1 MKLRRIQLPWKL
13 KKVNEDAEKSP
24 SELIS
29 VTTRRPVAILMIAMA
44 ICVFGWVSYQR
55 LSLDL
60 MPDISYPTLS
70 IRTEYLGTAPE
81 EVEMLLS
88 RPLEQAVGVVPNLVN
103 LSSISRA
110 GQSDIILEFQW
121 DTDMNVA
128 SQNVREKADR
138 IFLPQGAKK
147 PLLLRYDPSL
157 DPIMRIGLNG
167 PQDLYELR
175 NIAEYEIKRA
185 LESLRGVAAVKI
197 KGGFE
202 EEIHVALNERQ
213 IAILGLNI
221 NQINSSL
228 AQNNVNLPG
237 GNLREGQVEYLI
249 RTLNEFQSLDEI
261 GELIIS
267 RKNGANIL
275 LRDIAEIYRAY
286 KDRQIITRMNGIES
300 IELEIFKEADANV
313 VAVAERVSGVL
324 YGLPAQREYLEGKEE
339 REDAEEVRSWG
350 RDSSKQD
357 KGSEL
362 ARELN
367 HQKMTDFISFRLPKG
382 AELKT
387 LSDQSIF
394 IQNSINEVRN
404 SAIIG
409 CLFAICV
416 LFLFLRNVVH
426 TFIIGL
432 TIPISIVATFAPMFL
447 FDVSLNIMSL
457 GGLALGVGMLVDNSI
472 VVLESI
478 FRCREEGDSLVR
490 ATIRGASE
498 VGSAVFASTLTT
510 ITVFFPIIFV
520 EGVAGQVFGDMAL
533 TVVFSLIASLCVALF
548 VIPML
553 ASRQLAGT
561 GLGDNSFLGEDSDFL
576 CLSVW
581 NHLRTATNKEVP
593 VSTRFIKIFLSVP
606 YLFYETM
613 LRFVLAAS
621 TCVVVLLKAVFL
633 ILLQTIMPIFLFY
646 KLTIGNKKPSMQGK
660 AIKWAESGCLGSLK
674 FFERVW
680 PGLLVFYSN
689 RNLVCTL
696 SNFSNWQN
704 ARKSRSLRVIIH
716 ILWVPILFYV
726 YTRFI
731 LGVFLRV
738 VGNVARISFL
748 LIGLSGLFLFSFVAI
763 LLVPLLAPFLFVFEN
778 GFSFISNLYPKALRW
793 ALGFRIPLILCAI
806 VLLFYCW
813 NQLVPKIGQELIPE
827 VYQGE
832 FNLDVTLPVGTPLE
846 RTAAILYKIEEIVSA
861 DKRVERTATT
871 IGFDG
876 SANSASDAG
885 EHTSKITAKLESDAQ
900 PEDEIALINDLR
912 ERLEDVPEVNF
923 EISRPALFSFKT
935 PVEVEIRGNDLRE
948 LRRLS
953 RRAEET
959 LREVPGLVDVRSSLQ
974 VGNPELQ
981 IKYKRDRLANY
992 GLRLRDVAELV
1003 RNKIQGT
1010 VPTDFRN
1017 NERQIDVLVRLQEQ
1031 DRLGITELEGLIVNP
1046 NGSVP
1051 IPLSAVAEIFVD
1063 EGPSEIRRIDQQR
1076 AALIT
1081 ANIEGIDLGKAS
1093 ERIYLALNQMTFPV
1107 GFDFFISGQNEEM
1120 KTSLSSLYYAL
1131 LLAIFLVYVVMAS
1144 QFESLTQPL
1153 VIMFTVPFALIGVII
1168 ALYWAKLSISIVVFI
1183 GIIMLAGIVVN
1194 NAIVLVDYINK
1205 LRRDGLSKI
1214 DAIVDAGSARLRPII
1229 MTTMTTVLGLLPMAL
1244 GIGDGAEIRTPM
1256 ALTVIAGL
1264 ISSTLLTLIMI
1275 PVVYSFFDRS
1285 R

>member
-1 MKLRRIQLPWKL
+1 MNDGI
-13 KKVNEDAEKSP
+13 EKSH

-29 VTTRRPVAILMIAMA
+29 VTTRRPVAIIMIAMA

-60 MPDISYPTLS
+60 MPDISYPTISL
-70 IRTEYLGTAPE
+70 RTEYSGTAPE

-121 DTDMNVA
+121 NTDMNVA
-128 SQNVREKADR
+128 SQDVREKAER
-138 IFLPQGAKK
+138 IFLPQGARK

-185 LESLRGVAAVKI
+185 LEPLRGVAAVKI

-213 IAILGLNI
+213 IAILGLDI

-261 GELIIS
+261 GSLIVT
-267 RKNGANIL
+267 RQNGVDIL

-286 KDRQIITRMNGIES
+286 KDRNIITRMNGVES
-300 IELEIFKEADANV
+300 IELEVYKEADANI
-313 VAVAERVSGVL
+313 VAVAERVKGAL
-324 YGLPAQREYLEGKEE
+324 YGLSAQKEYLQLLEKGEE
-339 REDAEEVRSWG
+339 AEENRSWG
-350 RDSSKQD
+350 R
-357 KGSEL
+357 GSNRKEGESDV
-362 ARELN
+362 ARKIH
-367 HQKMTDFISFRLPKG
+367 HQKMTDFIEYRLPEG

-394 IQNSINEVRN
+394 IKNSIDEVRN

-409 CLFAICV
+409 CVFSVMV
-416 LFLFLRNVVH
+416 LFLFLRNVAH

-432 TIPISIVATFAPMFL
+432 TIPVSILATFAPMFL

-457 GGLALGVGMLVDNSI
+457 GGIALGIGMLVDNSI

-478 FRCREEGDSLVR
+478 FRCREEGDNLVR
-490 ATIRGASE
+490 ATVRGASE

-553 ASRQLAGT
+553 ASRQAPAVESAG
-561 GLGDNSFLGEDSDFL
+561 NSILNNESSYL
-576 CLSVW
+576 RLSVW
-581 NHLRTATNKEVP
+581 NYLRIATKK
-593 VSTRFIKIFLSVP
+593 STRISTKFAKIVLSLP
-606 YLFYETM
+606 NLIYET
-613 LRFVLAAS
+613 LFRFILAILTSVTLVLKGF
-621 TCVVVLLKAVFL
+621 TLM
-633 ILLQTIMPIFLFY
+633 LLQTIMPFLWVC
-646 KLTIGNKKPSMQGK
+646 KLITGNEKFSKQSTLINWSEDEYV
-660 AIKWAESGCLGSLK
+660 AHLK
-674 FFERVW
+674 FPEKVW
-680 PGLLVFYSN
+680 PALLVFSSC
-689 RNLVCTL
+689 RNLIVTVDH
-696 SNFSNWQN
+696 FSNWQ
-704 ARKSRSLRVIIH
+704 RERSSSFLKLLIYA
-716 ILWVPILFYV
+716 LWLPLSIYV
-726 YTRFI
+726 YARFI
-731 LGVFLRV
+731 IDVFLSVFSSLAQILILSV
-738 VGNVARISFL
+738 VL
-748 LIGLSGLFLFSFVAI
+748 LCLFLISILAI
-763 LLVPLLAPFLFVFEN
+763 LLVPMLAPFVFLFEN
-778 GFSFISNLYPKALRW
+778 GYGLLNRVYPRILRR
-793 ALGFRIPLILCAI
+793 ALGFRLPLVLCA
-806 VLLFYCW
+806 VALLLYCW

-832 FNLDVTLPVGTPLE
+832 FNLDVNLPVGTPLE
-846 RTAAILYKIEEIVSA
+846 RTAAILYKIEEIVSD
-861 DKRVERTATT
+861 DKRVDRTSVT
-871 IGFDG
+871 IGSDG
-876 SANSASDAG
+876 STNSASDAG
-885 EHTSKITAKLESDAQ
+885 EHTSKVMVKLKSNTEN
-900 PEDEIALINDLR
+900 EDESKLIELLR
-912 ERLEDVPEVNF
+912 DRLDDVPEISF

-935 PVEVEIRGNDLRE
+935 PIEVEIRGNDLRE
-948 LRRLS
+948 LRRVSSL
-953 RRAEET
+953 AEET

-974 VGNPELQ
+974 IGNPELQ

-1003 RNKIQGT
+1003 RNKIQGS

-1031 DRLGITELEGLIVNP
+1031 DRLGVIELENLIVNP
-1046 NGSVP
+1046 NGPVP
-1051 IPLSAVAEIFVD
+1051 IPLSAVAEIVVD

-1081 ANIEGIDLGKAS
+1081 ANIEGIDLAKAS
-1093 ERIYLALNQMTFPV
+1093 ERIYLALNQISFPI
-1107 GFDFFISGQNEEM
+1107 GFDFFISGQNQEM
-1120 KTSLSSLYYAL
+1120 KTSLVSLYYAL

-1144 QFESLTQPL
+1144 QFESLMQPL

-1168 ALYWAKLSISIVVFI
+1168 ALYLTETSLSIVVFI

-1194 NAIVLVDYINK
+1194 NAIVLIDYINK
-1205 LRRDGLSKI
+1205 LRRDGMSKI
-1214 DAIVDAGSARLRPII
+1214 DAIIGAGSARLRPII
-1229 MTTMTTVLGLLPMAL
+1229 MTTTTTVLGLFPMAL
-1244 GIGDGAEIRTPM
+1244 GLGEGSEIRTPM
-1256 ALTVIAGL
+1256 ALAVIAGL

-1275 PVVYSFFDRS
+1275 PVVYSFLDRS